1 MTLNILNRTVK
12 NKNAWL
18 KTKYLLM
25 QLKFKKKNHE
35 FIYFIFM
42 IKVRYVCLLKC
53 FLNIL
58 KQTNDSVL
66 KIIKKT
72 LQSNNSM

>member
-1 MTLNILNRTVK
+1 MIKNKILNY
-12 NKNAWL
+12 A
-18 KTKYLLM
+18 TKI
-25 QLKFKKKNHE
+25 FKKNHE

>member
-12 NKNAWL
+12 KKCMIKNKILTYA
-18 KTKYLLM
+18 TKI
-25 QLKFKKKNHE
+25 KKKNHE
-35 FIYFIFM
+35 FIYFILM
-42 IKVRYVCLLKC
+42 IKVRYVCLLNC

>member
-12 NKNAWL
+12 KKCMIKNKILTYA
-18 KTKYLLM
+18 TKI
-25 QLKFKKKNHE
+25 KKKIMK

-66 KIIKKT
+66 KIINKT

>member
-1 MTLNILNRTVK
+1 MIKNKILNY
-12 NKNAWL
+12 A
-18 KTKYLLM
+18 TKIFL
-25 QLKFKKKNHE
+25 KNHE

-42 IKVRYVCLLKC
+42 MKVRYVCLLKC

-66 KIIKKT
+66 KIINKT

>member
-1 MTLNILNRTVK
+1 
-12 NKNAWL
+12 
-18 KTKYLLM
+18 
-25 QLKFKKKNHE
+25 
-35 FIYFIFM
+35 M

-58 KQTNDSVL
+58 KQPNDSVL

>member
-1 MTLNILNRTVK
+1 MIK
-12 NKNAWL
+12 NKILTYA
-18 KTKYLLM
+18 TKIL
-25 QLKFKKKNHE
+25 KKNHE
-35 FIYFIFM
+35 IIYFIFM

-66 KIIKKT
+66 KIIKKNVAK
-72 LQSNNSM
+72 Q

>member
-1 MTLNILNRTVK
+1 
-12 NKNAWL
+12 
-18 KTKYLLM
+18 
-25 QLKFKKKNHE
+25 
-35 FIYFIFM
+35 M

-58 KQTNDSVL
+58 KQTDDSVL

>member
-1 MTLNILNRTVK
+1 
-12 NKNAWL
+12 
-18 KTKYLLM
+18 M
-25 QLKFKKKNHE
+25 QLKLKKINHE

>member
-12 NKNAWL
+12 KKCMIKNKILTYA
-18 KTKYLLM
+18 TKI
-25 QLKFKKKNHE
+25 KKKIMK

-66 KIIKKT
+66 KIINKT
-72 LQSNNSM
+72 LKK

>member
-12 NKNAWL
+12 KKCMIKNKILTYA
-18 KTKYLLM
+18 TKI
-25 QLKFKKKNHE
+25 KKKIMK

>member
-1 MTLNILNRTVK
+1 MILNILNCIVKKKCMIK
-12 NKNAWL
+12 NKIFIYVIKIL
-18 KTKYLLM
+18 
-25 QLKFKKKNHE
+25 KKNYE

-58 KQTNDSVL
+58 K
-66 KIIKKT
+66 
-72 LQSNNSM
+72 

>member
-1 MTLNILNRTVK
+1 
-12 NKNAWL
+12 
-18 KTKYLLM
+18 
-25 QLKFKKKNHE
+25 
-35 FIYFIFM
+35 M

-66 KIIKKT
+66 KIIKKSCKAII
-72 LQSNNSM
+72 LCRLSRL

>member
-1 MTLNILNRTVK
+1 MTK
-12 NKNAWL
+12 NKILTYA
-18 KTKYLLM
+18 TKI
-25 QLKFKKKNHE
+25 KKKIMK

-66 KIIKKT
+66 KIINKT

>member
-12 NKNAWL
+12 K
-18 KTKYLLM
+18 KCMIKKKYLLM
-25 QLKFKKKNHE
+25 QLKLKKKIMK

>member
-1 MTLNILNRTVK
+1 
-12 NKNAWL
+12 
-18 KTKYLLM
+18 
-25 QLKFKKKNHE
+25 
-35 FIYFIFM
+35 M

-66 KIIKKT
+66 KIIIKKT

>member
-1 MTLNILNRTVK
+1 MIK
-12 NKNAWL
+12 NKILTYA
-18 KTKYLLM
+18 TKI
-25 QLKFKKKNHE
+25 KKKIMK

>member
-1 MTLNILNRTVK
+1 MIK
-12 NKNAWL
+12 NKILTYA
-18 KTKYLLM
+18 TKI
-25 QLKFKKKNHE
+25 KKKIMKY
-35 FIYFIFM
+35 IYFIFM

-66 KIIKKT
+66 KIINKT

>member
-1 MTLNILNRTVK
+1 
-12 NKNAWL
+12 
-18 KTKYLLM
+18 M
-25 QLKFKKKNHE
+25 QLKFKKKNYE

-42 IKVRYVCLLKC
+42 NKVRYVCLLKC

>member
-1 MTLNILNRTVK
+1 MIK
-12 NKNAWL
+12 NKILTYA
-18 KTKYLLM
+18 TKI
-25 QLKFKKKNHE
+25 KKKIMK

-66 KIIKKT
+66 KIINKT

>member
-1 MTLNILNRTVK
+1 MIK
-12 NKNAWL
+12 NKILTYAA
-18 KTKYLLM
+18 KI
-25 QLKFKKKNHE
+25 KKKNHE
-35 FIYFIFM
+35 FIYLIFM